1 MVFIKDRKKTEL
13 NQNMSPQAAEL
24 SEEQLESA
32 SGGLVFYAE
41 FGAGNPNKPWEVID
55 DVTGE
60 VRGRYKDEKS
70 AINAARKKKQ
80 STGEATWGTVSALR
94 RGWRR

>member
-1 MVFIKDRKKTEL
+1 MNENKNKSLEKD
-13 NQNMSPQAAEL
+13 MSSQAAEL
-24 SEEQLESA
+24 SEEQLENA
-32 SGGLVFYAE
+32 SGGLVFYAK

-80 STGEATWGTVSALR
+80 STGEATWSTVSALR